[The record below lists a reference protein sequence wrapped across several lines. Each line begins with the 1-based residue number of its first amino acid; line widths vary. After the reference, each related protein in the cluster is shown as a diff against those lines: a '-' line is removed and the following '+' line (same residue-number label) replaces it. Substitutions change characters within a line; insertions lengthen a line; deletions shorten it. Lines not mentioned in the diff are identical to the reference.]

1 MNAHFKRW
9 VREALDDMNNVFTVH
24 EVLSNVVSRKGTSM
38 YIGNAQEIGFLLSKM
53 KNLER
58 LSDGKYMKV
67 KE

>member
-1 MNAHFKRW
+1 MNAHFKKW
-9 VREALDDMNNVFTVH
+9 VYEALDDMNDVFTVH

-53 KNLER
+53 KTLER